1 MDESILFS
9 LGFLSQNSLWKLSLN
24 RGYKGIYIVWW
35 EGMWKVSFSQIGCS
49 GEFKP
54 QENGLTSLR
63 LLSCSATA
71 SATHQLLACLAR
83 VHHSGGLQPR
93 VPVSLHN
100 LKQFFTLSHTLPLH
114 DSHLNTRLLIAKIQ
128 ANLARNKA
136 NKMVDKIQPYNFGW
150 EIVGD
155 IIKTLK
161 ENGDEYMC
169 GNVTVKLAEKFGFCW
184 AVERAI

>member
-1 MDESILFS
+1 
-9 LGFLSQNSLWKLSLN
+9 
-24 RGYKGIYIVWW
+24 
-35 EGMWKVSFSQIGCS
+35 MWKVSFSQTGCS

-63 LLSCSATA
+63 LLSCSATT
-71 SATHQLLACLAR
+71 SATRQLLAYLAR

-100 LKQFFTLSHTLPLH
+100 LKQFFTLFHTLHLH
-114 DSHLNTRLLIAKIQ
+114 DFHLNTKLLIAKIQ

-136 NKMVDKIQPYNFGW
+136 NKMVNKIQPYNFGW